1 MRRCACGRA
10 GDRAG
15 PISRSTTEPENIRP
29 PVYQVCV
36 APWHGLV
43 AFEAD
48 VPVGVMGPVGGTHVQ
63 PRILR
68 HLHKSSRFD
77 VPLRTIAELSSA
89 EAHRGTL
96 TRLNRILAHYR
107 RPNFVLQLEA
117 EESRAMGMA

>member
-1 MRRCACGRA
+1 MHCA
-10 GDRAG
+10 
-15 PISRSTTEPENIRP
+15 
-29 PVYQVCV
+29 V
-36 APWHGLV
+36 ARTCDGLRLTFLW
-43 AFEAD
+43 AWWD
-48 VPVGVMGPVGGTHVQ
+48 VWVGPVWGTHVQ